1 MCLLR
6 LRLFRLGLFRLLLF
20 VVGGLSL
27 CVLGV
32 GLVSLLR
39 LILPSLFGLLL
50 RLRLTWLLLSIL
62 VLLLLLALVAFLVV
76 ALVLVKRVVVVAL
89 LLLVLLL
96 TSGRLRSVSL
106 LRVLEEFNS

>member
-1 MCLLR
+1 LLR

-20 VVGGLSL
+20 IVGCLGL

-39 LILPSLFGLLL
+39 LILPSLFGLVL
-50 RLRLTWLLLSIL
+50 RPRLTWLLLSIL
-62 VLLLLLALVAFLVV
+62 VLLLALALVLVAFLVV
-76 ALVLVKRVVVVAL
+76 VLVLVKRVVVVAL